1 MENTLNLNN
10 SLFLKHF
17 YSYIFPF
24 DLNGLDGKTVFITGG
39 TGFFGVWLLSFF
51 EYINTQYN
59 TQVIVLSRNPKRFLL
74 KYPQFSNAKWLSWIV
89 GDVVACQDL
98 DIGCQYIIHAATPTS
113 IEEHN
118 KYSEMF
124 DTIVAGTKN
133 VLAVA
138 ERNNVEK
145 TLLISSGA
153 VYGPQPISIRNVSEK
168 HQISCST
175 QQIKS
180 TYGEGKRCM
189 EMLGSISQFERD
201 INVNYARCFTFM
213 GPGLPTDGHFAF
225 GNFIHDAI
233 SKNFIN
239 IQSDGSAVR
248 SYLHGADLTVW
259 LLTVLMSGKC
269 NEAYNVGSDQR
280 ISIKELAFKVKKIIA
295 PNINIK
301 ISNELSNSPTNYSV
315 YVPAIDKITALGC
328 KQNITLEQGIL
339 DTHKFEFSKFQSKIT
354 SQL

>member
-1 MENTLNLNN
+1 MESTLKLNN
-10 SLFLKHF
+10 NLFLKYF
-17 YSYIFPF
+17 DTYNFPF
-24 DLNGLDGKTVFITGG
+24 DLDRLDRKTIFITGG

-51 EYINTQYN
+51 EYINIRYN
-59 TQVIVLSRNPKRFLL
+59 TQIIVLSRNPKRFLL

-89 GDVVACQDL
+89 GDIVNCQGL
-98 DIGCQYIIHAATPTS
+98 DINCQYIIHAATSTS

-124 DTIVAGTKN
+124 NTIVTGSSN
-133 VLAVA
+133 VLAIA
-138 ERNNVEK
+138 KRNNVENI
-145 TLLISSGA
+145 LLISSGA
-153 VYGPQPISIRNVSEK
+153 VYGPQPLSIRNISEE
-168 HQISCST
+168 HRISCST
-175 QQIKS
+175 QKVES

-189 EMLGSISQFERD
+189 EMLGSICQFEQD

-225 GNFIHDAI
+225 GNFINDSI

-259 LLTVLMSGKC
+259 LLTVMINGKC

-280 ISIKELAFKVKKIIA
+280 ISIKELAFQVKKLIA

-301 ISNELSNSPTNYSV
+301 ISKETSNSPTNYSV
-315 YVPAIDKITALGC
+315 YVPAIDKIAALGC
-328 KQNITLEQGIL
+328 KQKITLQQGIL
-339 DTHKFEFSKFQSKIT
+339 DTHQFETFKYQSKKY
-354 SQL
+354 L